1 MSLWKNGKRLL
12 KSERNSK
19 IKRIEGSIE
28 SIHKN
33 YGIIKS
39 KDGDYDV
46 EYLFYIFPDMISDGV
61 FKSTSKVTFL
71 RTTFQ
76 IRGVKVFLAYDV
88 QPIVG
93 QKEHNFEVQKLR
105 IDDKRDYHDFI
116 FKTFYKENDNC
127 IIDAL
132 SSEDIR
138 FKEFILKWVLFL
150 ENEIKKSSIRLIQ
163 KYDIPI
169 KKVYEVL
176 SKNKETKKIHNDL
189 FKKLKT
195 NYVFRNEF
203 ELLEI
208 SRTDS
213 GDVRGFEVQSAPFEL
228 YLENNTIDE
237 LGKIINVFFKAFNR
251 DEWKHDE
258 DSMFLEN
265 SLEMFLELSIIRNA
279 CAHGNPFI
287 PLILD
292 DKYSPNY
299 LRDLSSVYPDFNSG
313 DSVKDWKL
321 FKPLSWVTRQLTKI
335 GIAPNY
341 KGGLQHTGLYTAKY
355 ILINPARRS
364 FFSFLFIIEYFFRFI
379 AENTDSEIEFKR
391 EFNVFLPYFKLNE
404 DDSDDKNKLF
414 VNYPKSDPV
423 LAKINRFIY
432 PIYYGEDAFWALV
445 RCLK

>member
-1 MSLWKNGKRLL
+1 M

-19 IKRIEGSIE
+19 MKRIEGSIV

-61 FKSTSKVTFL
+61 FRSTSKVTFL
-71 RTTFQ
+71 LTTFQ

-88 QPIVG
+88 RPVVG
-93 QKEHNFEVQKLR
+93 QKEHSFEVQKLR

-116 FKTFYKENDNC
+116 FKTFYKEDDNC

-163 KYDIPI
+163 KYDISI
-169 KKVYEVL
+169 KEVYEVL

-189 FKKLKT
+189 FKSLKT

-213 GDVRGFEVQSAPFEL
+213 GDVRGFEVKSAPFEL

-237 LGKIINVFFKAFNR
+237 LGKIINVFFEAFNS
-251 DEWKHDE
+251 DKWKHDE

-279 CAHGNPFI
+279 CAHGNPLI

-321 FKPLSWVTRQLTKI
+321 FEPLRWVTRQLTKK
-335 GIAPNY
+335 GIAPHY

-379 AENTDSEIEFKR
+379 AENPDSEIEFRR
-391 EFNVFLPYFKLNE
+391 EFNVFLPYFELNE

-445 RCLK
+445 RHLE

>member
-1 MSLWKNGKRLL
+1 MRLWKNGKRLL
-12 KSERNSK
+12 KSEGISK
-19 IKRIEGSIE
+19 VKRIEGSIE

-33 YGIIKS
+33 YGVIKS

-46 EYLFYIFPDMISDGV
+46 KYLFYIFSDMLSDGV
-61 FKSTSKVTFL
+61 FRSTPNVTFL
-71 RTTFQ
+71 LTTSQ
-76 IRGVKVFLAYDV
+76 VRGVKVLLAYDV
-88 QPIVG
+88 RSITG
-93 QKEHNFEVQKLR
+93 QEEQTFEVHNLK

-116 FKTFYKENDNC
+116 FKTFYEEYDNS

-132 SSEDIR
+132 SKEDIR

-150 ENEIKKSSIRLIQ
+150 ENEIKKSSLRLIQ
-163 KYDIPI
+163 KYDISL
-169 KKVYEVL
+169 KEVYKEL
-176 SKNKETKKIHNDL
+176 SKNIETKKIHKDL

-208 SRTDS
+208 SRVES
-213 GDVRGFEVQSAPFEL
+213 GDVRGFEVHSAPFEL

-237 LGKIINVFFKAFNR
+237 LGKIIEVFFITFIKDMDAV
-251 DEWKHDE
+251 DE
-258 DSMFLEN
+258 DSKFLEN
-265 SLEMFLELSIIRNA
+265 ALEMFSELSIIRNA
-279 CAHGNPFI
+279 CAHGNPLI

-299 LRDLSSVYPDFNSG
+299 LYDLSSVYPDFNSG

-321 FKPLSWVTRQLTKI
+321 FEPLRWVTRQLTKI
-335 GIAPNY
+335 GIAPHY

-379 AENTDSEIEFKR
+379 SENPDLEKEFKR
-391 EFNVFLPYFKLNE
+391 EFNVFLPYFELNE
-404 DDSDDKNKLF
+404 DDSDDENKLF

-432 PIYYGEDAFWALV
+432 PIYYGGDAFWVLV
-445 RCLK
+445 RI